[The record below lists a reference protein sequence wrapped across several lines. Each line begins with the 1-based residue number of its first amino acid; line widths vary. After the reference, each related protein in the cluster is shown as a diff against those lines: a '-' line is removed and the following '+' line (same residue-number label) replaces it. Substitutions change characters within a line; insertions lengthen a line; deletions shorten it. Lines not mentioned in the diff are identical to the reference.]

1 MSFKDRV
8 KATIE
13 KYQMLS
19 GGERVLVALSGG
31 PDSVALLS
39 VLKELEEEY
48 KLTLL
53 ATYIDHGLRPKEVP
67 EEIKFCENLCKKLSV
82 EFSHLKIEPEGLA
95 KQKGLSLQ
103 EAARLLR
110 YEALKAEALRKEAQR
125 IATGHHGSDQ
135 AETLLINLIRGSGMK
150 GLSGIPP
157 VRGIIIRPLIEVQ
170 KKDIEQYLKEKNLE
184 YMVDSSNLKN
194 HYLRNRV
201 RTELI
206 PVLERFNPSIVET
219 LMRTAEV
226 LRQESEYIDIQ
237 VNKTLMRLITRRTD
251 TTIELFLSPL
261 EVMDRVVLRRALRRA
276 IDEVR
281 GLRGITFQHIED
293 IIEFIYSAK
302 TGDRLSLPD
311 GYRVIKSYSTLII
324 TSEPPVR
331 IKERPLQVPGET

>member
-1 MSFKDRV
+1 
-8 KATIE
+8 
-13 KYQMLS
+13 
-19 GGERVLVALSGG
+19 
-31 PDSVALLS
+31 
-39 VLKELEEEY
+39 
-48 KLTLL
+48 
-53 ATYIDHGLRPKEVP
+53 
-67 EEIKFCENLCKKLSV
+67 
-82 EFSHLKIEPEGLA
+82 
-95 KQKGLSLQ
+95 
-103 EAARLLR
+103 
-110 YEALKAEALRKEAQR
+110 
-125 IATGHHGSDQ
+125 
-135 AETLLINLIRGSGMK
+135 
-150 GLSGIPP
+150 
-157 VRGIIIRPLIEVQ
+157 
-170 KKDIEQYLKEKNLE
+170 
-184 YMVDSSNLKN
+184 

-206 PVLERFNPSIVET
+206 PLLERFNPSIVET

-237 VNKTLMRLITRRTD
+237 VNKTLMRLITRKTD

-324 TSEPPVR
+324 TSEVPVR
-331 IKERPLQVPGET
+331 IKERPLQVPGETIVEEAHLVIAASVVEKVEDYGTGKWEAVFDLDTINLPLKVRPRKDADAFYPFGLGAKKKLQDFFVDEKVPRDERDSVPLVVTADDEIIWVVGHRPDERFKVTSSTRRFLRLIVRPMRPRC